1 MTDESE
7 KNAMGN
13 QVSAMFVPLGSH
25 IDNAHERMKYVLEE
39 TQKAKSLT
47 EALGARQT
55 AEMAKLAP
63 AMAMNVGADLFYRLK
78 LADIVKPFI
87 NTVVTNVPGPRIP
100 IYSAGAK
107 VVGVYGMMCLTDN
120 MRLGHIVQS
129 YMSKISLSFT
139 ACREAIPD
147 PDFYGDCIRKS
158 FEDHMQAVKVLEKRK
173 AAQKTTKTAPAKKA
187 PAPKKAKPK
196 PTITEKSVNGSSKTI
211 N

>member
-1 MTDESE
+1 
-7 KNAMGN
+7 
-13 QVSAMFVPLGSH
+13 
-25 IDNAHERMKYVLEE
+25 
-39 TQKAKSLT
+39 
-47 EALGARQT
+47 
-55 AEMAKLAP
+55 
-63 AMAMNVGADLFYRLK
+63 
-78 LADIVKPFI
+78 
-87 NTVVTNVPGPRIP
+87 
-100 IYSAGAK
+100 
-107 VVGVYGMMCLTDN
+107 MCLTDN